1 MGLPAEI
8 DNVMKPVRTPRLDVG
23 RAAIARVRQ
32 HRELVSALAFFV
44 VLLTVFTV
52 ASPTVFLNPLAYKAV
67 AISLP
72 VSMILAV
79 TLVFVIVSGEID
91 LSFPSIIGLSALVF
105 TQSVTAGLSPYLGL
119 VLAAIAGM
127 VAGFINGLLVTYA
140 GLSSLVATLGMNFLW
155 RGLIDIIT
163 QGQGTPLSA
172 LSQTSFYTVFV
183 GELGGIPVQMLW
195 GTAFVVVA
203 VLLFT
208 RHKFGAQVCCVGDN
222 LEAAREMGINVRAV
236 KIMTFVYV
244 GLASGFAGVLLILIN
259 NTFWPTVG
267 DGYLLSVLAAVF
279 VGGTPTWGGVGTVAG
294 AAIGAC
300 TVGFI
305 ETGIIASGLTG
316 FFTQFF
322 YGMVI
327 VVSLLSHRLNRP
339 RQRRAVGHR

>member
-1 MGLPAEI
+1 
-8 DNVMKPVRTPRLDVG
+8 
-23 RAAIARVRQ
+23 
-32 HRELVSALAFFV
+32 
-44 VLLTVFTV
+44 
-52 ASPTVFLNPLAYKAV
+52 
-67 AISLP
+67 
-72 VSMILAV
+72 
-79 TLVFVIVSGEID
+79 
-91 LSFPSIIGLSALVF
+91 
-105 TQSVTAGLSPYLGL
+105 
-119 VLAAIAGM
+119 
-127 VAGFINGLLVTYA
+127 
-140 GLSSLVATLGMNFLW
+140 
-155 RGLIDIIT
+155 
-163 QGQGTPLSA
+163 
-172 LSQTSFYTVFV
+172 
-183 GELGGIPVQMLW
+183 MLW
-195 GTAFVVVA
+195 GTGFVVVA

-316 FFTQFF
+316 FYTQFF
-322 YGMVI
+322 YGVVI